1 MTRTETVCSRCSVG
15 CSVTQWQRR
24 GQLVRVTS
32 HENDDIDEGWICDR
46 GRFDYTDVN
55 DPTRLRTP
63 MINGARSTWSDAIT
77 GIATVIKGKGA
88 KLGISLAQDIT
99 NEEAFLFRRL
109 LDGPLKGAKVKMH
122 GRTAIPAPAGP
133 TMRIKEIDDARV
145 ILVVASD
152 LENDVPII
160 DLRVKK
166 AVSKRGAK
174 LIVIYPEGVDLDRN
188 PSTVHIRN
196 EKGAA
201 AAEVRKL
208 ASHELLKNS
217 GGSVAILF
225 GDGHGSEDIN
235 DLATACGD
243 LAEKVG
249 GKEMPLYRATNERGA
264 LNAGVAG
271 WDNLNG
277 VETLLS
283 WGPPPTAGIPRSVKF
298 VAAWDHLP
306 RPGYVCRAPGELHQR
321 RRHSPVPAPADPDPA
336 SVEGRLGGALRAGCR
351 ARPEPRLP
359 GHLPHPARA
368 GGSAAGS
375 RSRAHTRVDRTC
387 PPVNQVYN
395 DPIGHWVVIVVAMA
409 LLLFVVLTATAYTV
423 WFERVALGRIQRR
436 PGPNRV
442 GPFGLLQLAADG
454 IKLAFKESFV
464 PEKTDKVLYV
474 AAPAIAVAAAF
485 LAWAVIPIGL
495 WYNVQYWIAD
505 VNVGILLIFAV
516 SSLNVYAIVIGGYA
530 SNNKYSLLGGLRS
543 AAQLISYEMSL
554 GLSLVPTFMIVGSL
568 RLRDIVEYT
577 VHWGPYA
584 GPLPLIILTP
594 IGFII
599 YLISAVA
606 ETNRA
611 PFDLPEAEQEL
622 IGGFLTEYSGLK
634 FVMYYL
640 AEYVNMI
647 TVSALATLL
656 FFGGWFLWGV
666 PPVLAFLLKVILFL
680 FLYIWLRGTFPRLRY
695 DMLMRLG
702 WKVLLPLAML
712 NVIVTATILVAV
724 QG

>member
-1 MTRTETVCSRCSVG
+1 MPDINLTIDGHKVTVPAGTLIVEAAKTIGIEIPVFCYRHKLDPVGACRLCLVDFSPGPPRPQTACTTPVSEGMVVRTQSAMAVQARADILEFELANHPLDCPVCDKGGECPLQDFTFRHGYPTSRIDGPRLHFKKPIPLSDNIALDRERCVLCYRCTRYYDEVAWEQELTTDQRGVQSFITSQFDQPLKSIFSGNIIDLCPVGALTSRVWRFESRPWDMTRTETVCSRCSVG
-15 CSVTQWQRR
+15 CSATQWQRR

-208 ASHELLKNS
+208 ASHELLKNP

-306 RPGYVCRAPGELHQR
+306 RPGYEAAIVL
-321 RRHSPVPAPADPDPA
+321 PAATFA
-336 SVEGRLGGALRAGCR
+336 ERQGSYTNVEGTVQFLRPPIPIRPPLKEGWEVLCELG
-351 ARPEPRLP
+351 
-359 GHLPHPARA
+359 
-368 GGSAAGS
+368 
-375 RSRAHTRVDRTC
+375 
-387 PPVNQVYN
+387 
-395 DPIGHWVVIVVAMA
+395 
-409 LLLFVVLTATAYTV
+409 
-423 WFERVALGRIQRR
+423 VALGLNLDYPGIFPIQRELAVQPPD
-436 PGPNRV
+436 PGP
-442 GPFGLLQLAADG
+442 
-454 IKLAFKESFV
+454 E
-464 PEKTDKVLYV
+464 
-474 AAPAIAVAAAF
+474 
-485 LAWAVIPIGL
+485 
-495 WYNVQYWIAD
+495 
-505 VNVGILLIFAV
+505 
-516 SSLNVYAIVIGGYA
+516 
-530 SNNKYSLLGGLRS
+530 
-543 AAQLISYEMSL
+543 
-554 GLSLVPTFMIVGSL
+554 PTPV
-568 RLRDIVEYT
+568 
-577 VHWGPYA
+577 
-584 GPLPLIILTP
+584 
-594 IGFII
+594 
-599 YLISAVA
+599 
-606 ETNRA
+606 
-611 PFDLPEAEQEL
+611 L
-622 IGGFLTEYSGLK
+622 IGP
-634 FVMYYL
+634 
-640 AEYVNMI
+640 AH
-647 TVSALATLL
+647 
-656 FFGGWFLWGV
+656 
-666 PPVLAFLLKVILFL
+666 P
-680 FLYIWLRGTFPRLRY
+680 
-695 DMLMRLG
+695 
-702 WKVLLPLAML
+702 
-712 NVIVTATILVAV
+712 
-724 QG
+724 

>member
-1 MTRTETVCSRCSVG
+1 MPDINLTIDGHKVTVPAGTLIVEAAKTIGIEIPVFCYHHKLDPVGACRLCLVDFSPGPPRPQTACTTPVSEGMVVRTQSAMAVQARADILEFELANHPLDCPVCDKGGECPLQDFTFRHGYPTSRIDGPRLHFKKPIPLSDNIALDRERCVLCYRCTRYYDEVAWEQELTTDQRGVQSFITSQFDRPLKSIFSGNIIDLCPVGALTSRVWRFESRPWDMTRTETVCSRCSVG

-109 LDGPLKGAKVKMH
+109 LAGPLKGAKVKMH

-145 ILVVASD
+145 IVVVASD

-208 ASHELLKNS
+208 ASHELLKNP

-306 RPGYVCRAPGELHQR
+306 RPGYEAAIVL
-321 RRHSPVPAPADPDPA
+321 PAATFA
-336 SVEGRLGGALRAGCR
+336 ERQGSYTNVEGTVQFLRPPIPIRPPLKEGWEVLCELG
-351 ARPEPRLP
+351 
-359 GHLPHPARA
+359 
-368 GGSAAGS
+368 
-375 RSRAHTRVDRTC
+375 
-387 PPVNQVYN
+387 
-395 DPIGHWVVIVVAMA
+395 
-409 LLLFVVLTATAYTV
+409 
-423 WFERVALGRIQRR
+423 VALGLNLDYPGIFPIQRELAVQPPD
-436 PGPNRV
+436 PGP
-442 GPFGLLQLAADG
+442 
-454 IKLAFKESFV
+454 E
-464 PEKTDKVLYV
+464 
-474 AAPAIAVAAAF
+474 
-485 LAWAVIPIGL
+485 
-495 WYNVQYWIAD
+495 
-505 VNVGILLIFAV
+505 
-516 SSLNVYAIVIGGYA
+516 
-530 SNNKYSLLGGLRS
+530 
-543 AAQLISYEMSL
+543 
-554 GLSLVPTFMIVGSL
+554 PTPV
-568 RLRDIVEYT
+568 
-577 VHWGPYA
+577 
-584 GPLPLIILTP
+584 
-594 IGFII
+594 
-599 YLISAVA
+599 
-606 ETNRA
+606 
-611 PFDLPEAEQEL
+611 L
-622 IGGFLTEYSGLK
+622 IGP
-634 FVMYYL
+634 
-640 AEYVNMI
+640 AH
-647 TVSALATLL
+647 
-656 FFGGWFLWGV
+656 
-666 PPVLAFLLKVILFL
+666 P
-680 FLYIWLRGTFPRLRY
+680 
-695 DMLMRLG
+695 
-702 WKVLLPLAML
+702 
-712 NVIVTATILVAV
+712 
-724 QG
+724 

>member
-1 MTRTETVCSRCSVG
+1 MPDINLTIDGHKVTVPAGTLIVEAAKTIGIEIPVFCYHHKLDPVGACRLCLVDFSPGPPRPQTACTTPVSEGMVVRTQSAMAVQARADILEFELANHPLDCPVCDKGGECPLQDFTFRHGYPTSRIDGPRLHFKKPIPLSDNIALDRERCVLCYRCTRYYDEVAWEQELTTDQRGVQSFITSQFDQPLKSIFSGNIIDLCPVGALTSRVWRFESRPWDMTHTETVCSRCSVG

-55 DPTRLRTP
+55 DPARLRTP

-145 ILVVASD
+145 IVVVASD

-208 ASHELLKNS
+208 ASHELLKNP

-225 GDGHGSEDIN
+225 GDGHGSEDIK

-264 LNAGVAG
+264 LNTGVAG

-306 RPGYVCRAPGELHQR
+306 RPGYEAAIVLPAATFAERQGSYTNVEGTVQFLRPPIPIRAPLKEGWEVLCEL
-321 RRHSPVPAPADPDPA
+321 
-336 SVEGRLGGALRAGCR
+336 G
-351 ARPEPRLP
+351 
-359 GHLPHPARA
+359 
-368 GGSAAGS
+368 
-375 RSRAHTRVDRTC
+375 
-387 PPVNQVYN
+387 
-395 DPIGHWVVIVVAMA
+395 
-409 LLLFVVLTATAYTV
+409 
-423 WFERVALGRIQRR
+423 VALGLNLDYPGIFPLQRELAVQPPD
-436 PGPNRV
+436 PGP
-442 GPFGLLQLAADG
+442 
-454 IKLAFKESFV
+454 E
-464 PEKTDKVLYV
+464 
-474 AAPAIAVAAAF
+474 
-485 LAWAVIPIGL
+485 
-495 WYNVQYWIAD
+495 
-505 VNVGILLIFAV
+505 
-516 SSLNVYAIVIGGYA
+516 
-530 SNNKYSLLGGLRS
+530 
-543 AAQLISYEMSL
+543 
-554 GLSLVPTFMIVGSL
+554 PTPV
-568 RLRDIVEYT
+568 
-577 VHWGPYA
+577 
-584 GPLPLIILTP
+584 
-594 IGFII
+594 
-599 YLISAVA
+599 
-606 ETNRA
+606 
-611 PFDLPEAEQEL
+611 L
-622 IGGFLTEYSGLK
+622 IGP
-634 FVMYYL
+634 
-640 AEYVNMI
+640 AH
-647 TVSALATLL
+647 
-656 FFGGWFLWGV
+656 
-666 PPVLAFLLKVILFL
+666 P
-680 FLYIWLRGTFPRLRY
+680 
-695 DMLMRLG
+695 
-702 WKVLLPLAML
+702 
-712 NVIVTATILVAV
+712 
-724 QG
+724 

>member
-1 MTRTETVCSRCSVG
+1 VPDINLTIDGQKVTVPAGTLIVEAAKTIGIEIPVFCYHHKLDPVGACRLCLVDFSPGPPRPQTACTTPVSEGMVVRTQSAMAVQARADILEFELANHPLDCPVCDKGGECPLQDFTFRHGYPTSRIDGPRLHFKKPIPLSENIALDRERCVLCYRCTRYYDEVAWEQELTTDQRGVQSFITNQFDRPLKSIFSGNIIDLCPVGALTSRVWRFESRPWDMTRTETVCSRCSVG

-145 ILVVASD
+145 IVVVASD
-152 LENDVPII
+152 LETDVPII

-208 ASHELLKNS
+208 ASHELLKNP

-306 RPGYVCRAPGELHQR
+306 RPGYEAAIVL
-321 RRHSPVPAPADPDPA
+321 PAATFA
-336 SVEGRLGGALRAGCR
+336 ERQGSYTNVEGTVQFLRPPIPIRPPLKEGWEVLCELG
-351 ARPEPRLP
+351 
-359 GHLPHPARA
+359 
-368 GGSAAGS
+368 
-375 RSRAHTRVDRTC
+375 
-387 PPVNQVYN
+387 
-395 DPIGHWVVIVVAMA
+395 
-409 LLLFVVLTATAYTV
+409 
-423 WFERVALGRIQRR
+423 VALGLNLDYPGIFPIQRELAVQPPD
-436 PGPNRV
+436 PGP
-442 GPFGLLQLAADG
+442 
-454 IKLAFKESFV
+454 E
-464 PEKTDKVLYV
+464 
-474 AAPAIAVAAAF
+474 
-485 LAWAVIPIGL
+485 
-495 WYNVQYWIAD
+495 
-505 VNVGILLIFAV
+505 
-516 SSLNVYAIVIGGYA
+516 
-530 SNNKYSLLGGLRS
+530 
-543 AAQLISYEMSL
+543 
-554 GLSLVPTFMIVGSL
+554 PTPV
-568 RLRDIVEYT
+568 
-577 VHWGPYA
+577 
-584 GPLPLIILTP
+584 
-594 IGFII
+594 
-599 YLISAVA
+599 
-606 ETNRA
+606 
-611 PFDLPEAEQEL
+611 L
-622 IGGFLTEYSGLK
+622 IGP
-634 FVMYYL
+634 
-640 AEYVNMI
+640 AH
-647 TVSALATLL
+647 
-656 FFGGWFLWGV
+656 
-666 PPVLAFLLKVILFL
+666 P
-680 FLYIWLRGTFPRLRY
+680 
-695 DMLMRLG
+695 
-702 WKVLLPLAML
+702 
-712 NVIVTATILVAV
+712 
-724 QG
+724 